1 MENTADIIDLF
12 AGPGGL
18 GEGFS
23 AFGEGRCFRIAMSVE
38 KDAKAHL
45 TLTHRA
51 FFRALDAAG
60 KRHYAEYL
68 RCVDVAQRASLLAR
82 LKEQFHA
89 QWEHAQQETL
99 GQARALGNA
108 AAWEKRARGE
118 PVTAA
123 EAGPTGDERVIFERM
138 AQIRASGRPCV
149 VIGGP
154 PCQAYSN
161 SGRSRNKG
169 IRDYSPERDHRF
181 FLFEEYRKVLAAAE
195 PDVFVMENVE
205 GILSARFGDDS
216 RVFPH
221 VLRKL
226 ASPREGT
233 GQRAPLHYDIYSF
246 VAPPDAFDRSGR
258 PLYRDDR
265 SFVIKANR
273 FGIPQSRHRVILL
286 GVNHKHGPVTE
297 FWGEGSRAVA
307 PAVGDMIGSMPRIRS
322 GTTEPDGDSLHG
334 WCAEHGK
341 LRREL
346 LHGLNGLVDPA
357 ITDILR
363 AAEAGPESFT
373 GDGRGSNLFVP
384 AESDGFSAE
393 FSARLD
399 EPARALREW
408 IRGSLA
414 LGGFANH
421 RAKGHMA
428 SDRMR
433 YMFSA
438 AWAAANTA
446 AESPSPKSRDFP
458 DFLAPDHRNWKSGHH
473 ADRFRCMAA
482 HMVAKTITSHMNR
495 DGHAYIHYSPI
506 QNRSLTVRE
515 AARLQTFPDDYVFE
529 GSPKDQFQQ
538 VGNAVPP
545 YLALKIAGHVAA
557 ILREK
562 GLL

>member
-23 AFGEGRCFRIAMSVE
+23 AFAEGRCFRIAMSVE

-60 KRHYAEYL
+60 KRHYAEYV
-68 RCVDVAQRASLLAR
+68 RCVHVAQRAGLLAR

-118 PVTAA
+118 PVPAA
-123 EAGPTGDERVIFERM
+123 EAGPTTDERVIFERM

-181 FLFEEYRKVLAAAE
+181 FLFEEYRKVLDAAE

-205 GILSARFGDDS
+205 GILSARFGDGS

-221 VLRKL
+221 VLRRL
-226 ASPREGT
+226 ASPREDT
-233 GQRAPLHYDIYSF
+233 GRRPALQYDIYSF
-246 VAPPDAFDRSGR
+246 VAPPDGFDRSGR
-258 PLYRDDR
+258 PLYRDEKQ
-265 SFVIKANR
+265 FVIKANR
-273 FGIPQSRHRVILL
+273 YGIPQSRHRVILL
-286 GVNHKHGPVTE
+286 GIHNRHGPVTT
-297 FWGEGSRAVA
+297 FWGEGSRSGA
-307 PAVGDMIGSMPRIRS
+307 PTVGDMIGSMPRIRS
-322 GTTEPDGDSLHG
+322 GSTETDDDSLEA
-334 WCAEHGK
+334 WCAAHEQ
-341 LRREL
+341 LRQEL
-346 LHGLNGLVDPA
+346 LRGLDGLVDPS
-357 ITDILR
+357 ITTTLR
-363 AAEAGPESFT
+363 AAHAEPGWFD

-384 AESDGFSAE
+384 SAEDGFSPE
-393 FSARLD
+393 FSARRD
-399 EPARALREW
+399 EVARALRAW
-408 IRGSLA
+408 IRGGMA
-414 LGGFANH
+414 LRGFANH

-438 AWAAANTA
+438 AWAAANTGS
-446 AESPSPKSRDFP
+446 ESPSPKSRDFP
-458 DFLAPDHRNWKSGHH
+458 EFLAPDHRNWKSGHH

-482 HMVAKTITSHMNR
+482 HMVAKTVTSHMNR